1 MLGGMAALPGPE
13 WTDAP
18 LPSGPVLVRVHH
30 VFTHFRLELA
40 VVESE
45 IPAGEGWWHRLDGP
59 VDAGL
64 PTLYRRAVE
73 SVLLSRS
80 ALAA

>member
-1 MLGGMAALPGPE
+1 V
-13 WTDAP
+13 
-18 LPSGPVLVRVHH
+18 SH

-40 VVESE
+40 VVASD
-45 IPAGEGWWHRLDGP
+45 IPVGDGWWQSIDTV

-73 SVLLSRS
+73 SVLESRS